1 MVVRDDTPLI
11 LFETKADWANWIE
24 LNQQASAIWIR
35 IAKKKTG
42 IKSIYYEDALEVALC
57 YGWIDG
63 IRKKYDEVSFI
74 QRFTPRKPKSLW
86 SKKNKNTV
94 LRLIVDGK
102 MKPSGLAT
110 IEVAKKNG
118 MWDNAYESQSNIIVP
133 DDFKEELAKS
143 KEAELFFNKLNRMNR
158 YAILHRIEK
167 TRTNKQR
174 ADLIEEFVAML
185 DNRKK
190 LY

>member
-1 MVVRDDTPLI
+1 MIVRDDTPII
-11 LFETKADWANWIE
+11 LFETRACWADWIE
-24 LNQQASAIWIR
+24 LNPQASAIWVR

-74 QRFTPRKPKSLW
+74 QRFTPRKSKSLW
-86 SKKNKNTV
+86 SKKNKNAV
-94 LRLIVDGK
+94 QQLMLEGK
-102 MKPSGLAT
+102 MKASGLAT
-110 IEVAKKNG
+110 IEAARKNG
-118 MWDNAYESQSNIIVP
+118 MWDNAYESQSNIIAP
-133 DDFKEELAKS
+133 DDFKKELAKS
-143 KEAELFFNKLNRMNR
+143 KEAEIFFNKLNRMNR

-167 TRTNKQR
+167 TKTNKQR
-174 ADLIEEFVAML
+174 TDLIEEFVAML
-185 DNRKK
+185 SDRKK

>member
-1 MVVRDDTPLI
+1 MIVQDNTPII
-11 LFETKADWANWIE
+11 LFETKTDWAVWIE
-24 LNQQASAIWIR
+24 LNPQTKAIWVQM
-35 IAKKKTG
+35 AKKKTG

-94 LRLIVDGK
+94 LQLIAEGK
-102 MKPSGLAT
+102 MKPSGLAA

-118 MWDNAYESQSNIIVP
+118 MWKNAYESQSNIIVP
-133 DDFKEELAKS
+133 DDFKKELSKS

-167 TRTNKQR
+167 AKTDKQR
-174 ADLIEEFVAML
+174 DNMIEEFVAML